1 MTRIN
6 ILDDSTINKIAA
18 GEVIER
24 PSSIIK
30 EVVENSLDAGAKTI
44 TIQIENAGKDM
55 IKVIDNGSG
64 IDADDINKA
73 FLRHATSK
81 IRRAEDLSNLH
92 SLGFRGEALASIAA
106 VSKVD
111 MTTKTK
117 DALMGT
123 RLLINGGK
131 IESKSPV
138 GANTG
143 TQLIVKD
150 LFYNVPARRKFLK
163 SNHAEIINI
172 TDLINKLAIGNPGV
186 SIKYINNGKTIFETI
201 GDSNLYNTIWMIYG
215 KDTSDNLI
223 KIDYQSAYY
232 KIDGYIAN
240 NNVYRSNR
248 NNQLIFI
255 NGRYVKS
262 PNIMDA
268 INSAY
273 KDIIPINKYPVYFIN
288 LQIDPAKI
296 DVNIHP
302 SKLEVKFDNEGPILE
317 DLGDYIR
324 GSLLKNSLVG
334 RYRSK
339 DLAKK
344 SYESN
349 DTFRTFDSFTY
360 TKNEQKTNS
369 DLVRENGKSAFEA
382 EENIVLE
389 TSHNHKDF
397 DYPKHDIEKAS
408 SSSDKTLYK
417 PDHFTSLSEIR
428 SLENRD
434 ILGQDDKYT
443 LGQHDLTADKV
454 NIRGRLDSINKATGT
469 SADQD
474 HQLSFVEE
482 DTSVRHEFDGL
493 NYIGIVFN
501 TYILFSKSDQLYMMD
516 QHAAHERIMFEKVKA
531 NYYNDVDKDSQL
543 MLLPDIITLSNKEMG
558 IFRDNKDL
566 FNKAGF
572 TVDEFGDNTV
582 KLTGVPEFCL
592 DFDTRSLFLDTLDE
606 MDTVARTA
614 KQELEYKFLATVACK
629 AAVKAHMALSKEEV
643 DSLFEQL
650 YKLPNPFSCPHG
662 RPTVIKMTKTDIE
675 KKFSRIQ

>member
-201 GDSNLYNTIWMIYG
+201 GDSNLYNTIRMIYG